1 MAKLDVEE
9 AMWASPDDSTAWWG
23 IVGAR
28 YITASCASFT
38 RLRDSGAACAECAV
52 AGDTLGD
59 KKPCGLN
66 RLEAMCRPRAPRG

>member
-1 MAKLDVEE
+1 MAKLDVDETI
-9 AMWASPDDSTAWWG
+9 WASPDDSIAWWG
-23 IVGAR
+23 IVGAH

-38 RLRDSGAACAECAV
+38 RLRDSGGAACAECAV

-66 RLEAMCRPRAPRG
+66 RL